1 MSNNPTVGYDGLG
14 TIGSTPVTINK
25 ISKWTFDS
33 KRDKTELGP
42 WVGESAKAT
51 TIGGKLGTLKLEGD
65 VIIGGDPGQAA
76 ILTAYEAGT
85 TPVMVLTNEDGWT
98 LTMTAPAYTAW
109 GVAVDATKGAT
120 WSAELEG
127 AYTVVQDT

>member
-1 MSNNPTVGYDGLG
+1 MSANPTIGYDGLG
-14 TIGSTPVTINK
+14 TIGASPVTINK
-25 ISKWTFDS
+25 ISKWTFDT
-33 KRDKTELGP
+33 KRDKTEAGP
-42 WVGESAKAT
+42 WVGEPTKAT
-51 TIGGKLGTLKLEGD
+51 VIGGKLGTLKLEGD

-76 ILTAYEAGT
+76 VLAAYEAGT

-98 LTMTAPAYTAW
+98 LTMTAPSYTAW
-109 GVAVDATKGAT
+109 GVAVDATKGAK